1 MCILSPVILF
11 AFIYTALDLRNL
23 NVICTKT
30 NARIVYVKSCTYSAD
45 QLLISI
51 LVLMVLNNLIS
62 GEEFY
67 LQEMTPKKQ
76 RVPSAKQKLSVT
88 VPSKQK
94 WQPLVKLRELFS
106 THDHTPTTSP
116 IDELQKQQAEM
127 GKQIEAQSETQKLL
141 LQQQK
146 EILDLLKI
154 PNFLY
159 VRPSK
164 TTHIK
169 KGYCFAFNSPTQ
181 RCQNQDC
188 KFKHTCPT
196 CQKRHPQYRHH
207 SFNQRRQ
214 GSVTDSDLSDISD
227 EVVHVYVSLRPYWQ
241 KFFLYT
247 YFSGFPD
254 IGYFNFISHF

>member
-1 MCILSPVILF
+1 
-11 AFIYTALDLRNL
+11 
-23 NVICTKT
+23 
-30 NARIVYVKSCTYSAD
+30 
-45 QLLISI
+45 
-51 LVLMVLNNLIS
+51 MVLNNLIS

-164 TTHIK
+164 TTQIK

-214 GSVTDSDLSDISD
+214 GRVTDSDLSDISD
-227 EVVHVYVSLRPYWQ
+227 EVVHVYVSLRPHGQ
-241 KFFLYT
+241 KFFLT
-247 YFSGFPD
+247 LTLVVFQISV
-254 IGYFNFISHF
+254 ILILSAIFNFYQSVCHLGLGCICITMSLWDEISLLFIIRLRPAVLSIWLGE